1 MRPTIRARLTLLYGG
16 MFVVAGLVLLT
27 LTYVLVQNSLRGP
40 RGDLVNQLVTSAQ
53 VPSPQGQQSSETDPL
68 TLLRT
73 SPGTKLIPQSPA
85 GKQPTDTQSTGK
97 QPTDTQSTGKQPT
110 DMQSTGK
117 QPSDTERLG
126 KTPTKLQTPEGN
138 TGAGP
143 QVRVITPGEVPQG
156 TVLGG
161 GVNGSKAGIF
171 FQKQKV
177 GGAAA
182 DFQKATLNS
191 VLTQGAIALGLV
203 ALAALGLGW
212 LMADRAL
219 RPVQRITETARRVA
233 RSHDLTERIGYT
245 GPRDEVRELADT
257 FDTMLGRLSR
267 SFDGQRRF
275 VANASH
281 ELRTPLAINRTLVD
295 VALRRKGASEDVRRL
310 GESLLVVNE
319 RHERLIDGLLTL
331 AGGENEVTERLPVDL
346 ADVAR
351 HVVDLASAENGEAA
365 GREVTVRGELSPA
378 PTAGDPV
385 LLERLVQNLV
395 ENAVRHNHSG
405 GTCRVMT
412 GVHDGWTELTVTNT
426 GPVVP
431 GYETETI
438 FEPFRRLGAERV
450 RSDRGSGLGLSIVR
464 AVAVAHGGSA
474 VASPNPGG
482 GLRVTVRLP
491 NSGPV

>member
-1 MRPTIRARLTLLYGG
+1 
-16 MFVVAGLVLLT
+16 MFVAAGIVLLT
-27 LTYVLVQNSLRGP
+27 LTYVLVQNNLQGP
-40 RGDLVNQLVTSAQ
+40 RGQLMNQVITSAQ
-53 VPSPQGQQSSETDPL
+53 MPDTRAVPGGTPDPL
-68 TLLRT
+68 RLMQAPVGRTPDPLALLQGAA
-73 SPGTKLIPQSPA
+73 PV
-85 GKQPTDTQSTGK
+85 KQGVA
-97 QPTDTQSTGKQPT
+97 
-110 DMQSTGK
+110 
-117 QPSDTERLG
+117 
-126 KTPTKLQTPEGN
+126 
-138 TGAGP
+138 AGP
-143 QVRVITPGEVPQG
+143 GPQRIAKVDG
-156 TVLGG
+156 KVDGRLLGAVDSG
-161 GVNGSKAGIF
+161 GKAAYFI
-171 FQKQKV
+171 QRQRV
-177 GGAAA
+177 GGAAD
-182 DFQKATLNS
+182 DFQKATLDS

-233 RSHDLTERIGYT
+233 RSHDLTERIGYD

-295 VALRRKGASEDVRRL
+295 VAVRRRGASEDVRRL

-331 AGGENEVTERLPVDL
+331 AGGENEVTERTPLDL

-351 HVVDLASAENGEAA
+351 HVVDLAAAEGGEAA
-365 GREVTVRGELSPA
+365 ERDVTVRGELSPA
-378 PTAGDPV
+378 PADGDPV

-395 ENAVRHNHSG
+395 ENAVRHNHRG

-431 GYETETI
+431 AYETETI

-464 AVAVAHGGSA
+464 AVAGAHGGTA
-474 VASPNPGG
+474 FASPNPGG

-491 NSGPV
+491 NSGRM